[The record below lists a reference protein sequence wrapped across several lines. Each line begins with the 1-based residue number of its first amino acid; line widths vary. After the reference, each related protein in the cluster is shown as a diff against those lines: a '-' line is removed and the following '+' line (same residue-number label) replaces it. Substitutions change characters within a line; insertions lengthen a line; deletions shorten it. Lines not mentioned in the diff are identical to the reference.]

1 MKSPVT
7 RLREWFHRN
16 WPYLFSVW
24 LIFTAGAFVADV
36 THPGRKPPKPTPK
49 PKTITKIITTTP
61 TISKRTVETEEFLPG
76 RVMPKT
82 RRKVTFEYGEA
93 K

>member
-7 RLREWFHRN
+7 RLKEN
-16 WPYLFSVW
+16 WSILATLAV
-24 LIFTAGAFVADV
+24 FVVAAYV
-36 THPGRKPPKPTPK
+36 GTVAHERIVPHKNPK

>member
-7 RLREWFHRN
+7 RLRENIGLITVINLAVIFCA
-16 WPYLFSVW
+16 LLIIFSS
-24 LIFTAGAFVADV
+24 
-36 THPGRKPPKPTPK
+36 PKLQPEPPK

-82 RRKVTFEYGEA
+82 RRKVTFEYGEVR
-93 K
+93 